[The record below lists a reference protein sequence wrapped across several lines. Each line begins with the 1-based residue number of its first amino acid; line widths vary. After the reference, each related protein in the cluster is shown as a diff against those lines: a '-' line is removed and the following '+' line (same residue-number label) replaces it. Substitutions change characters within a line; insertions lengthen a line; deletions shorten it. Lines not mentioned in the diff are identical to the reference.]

1 MTASM
6 PVGRALDRIVPVA
19 QGIDGISIDR
29 CRRGL
34 TALTDA
40 SGAGGEVVETPTKCW
55 LRRWGGLL
63 HRCTTP
69 AGVAP
74 GIERGDRTWT
84 ARGALPWQDGA
95 TPTPRA
101 RRWKTH
107 MGTSTTPPG
116 LAGARRGSPGLAGR
130 PNPPC
135 RQAPFPAPPPSHL
148 QHQLPRRLAPF
159 QQPVRFG
166 RLFQREDAVDTYRE
180 LSPCDP
186 IEQLSRTPEE
196 FVPRRRVVHHDGA
209 GQEEGAAAE
218 AEHVE

>member
-1 MTASM
+1 RPDRTRDLSVGAVTPLASSCRRATTPCWAAARSAMTASM

-29 CRRGL
+29 CRRGR
-34 TALTDA
+34 TALTGA

-84 ARGALPWQDGA
+84 VRGALPWQDGA

-116 LAGARRGSPGLAGR
+116 LAGARR
-130 PNPPC
+130 
-135 RQAPFPAPPPSHL
+135 
-148 QHQLPRRLAPF
+148 
-159 QQPVRFG
+159 
-166 RLFQREDAVDTYRE
+166 
-180 LSPCDP
+180 
-186 IEQLSRTPEE
+186 
-196 FVPRRRVVHHDGA
+196 
-209 GQEEGAAAE
+209 
-218 AEHVE
+218 